1 MKKRIVWVVLL
12 LLAILIIPYP
22 GKLKDGGT
30 VHYDAILYDVYDVHR
45 ILPVDPNSSVAGIEI
60 DYIEGLIIKIF
71 GVEVFNN
78 TDPHI
83 DN

>member
-1 MKKRIVWVVLL
+1 MKKRIVWLLLL

-30 VHYDAILYDVYDVHR
+30 VHYNAILYDVYDVHR
-45 ILPVDPNSSVAGIEI
+45 IAPVDPTGSVAAIEN
-60 DYIEGLIIKIF
+60 DYIEGLIIQIF

>member
-22 GKLKDGGT
+22 RKLKDGGT

-45 ILPVDPNSSVAGIEI
+45 IAPVDPTGSVAAIEN